1 MNYVLQNNESI
12 FLLEG
17 DNLMKILKFIGIIIF
32 SILCVGVM
40 FISEHKSWV
49 TIGSI
54 TGIFLGLA
62 IPEIKSLAEDLTD
75 NTNWK
80 TSQRK
85 LLRGDI
91 VKKDSI
97 VRISFAYLFRIKV
110 GNKYLLVKNERNTGK
125 YQPVGGVYKFTENEK
140 MELKNKFHVID
151 DDRIPIDKSSKDDY
165 RLQLENRYLKKFIK
179 RFDKKANRESID
191 NLSREFIEELIDKEI
206 VNWNQINYR
215 VCGRHIT
222 NLEFS
227 QHFQIYEIL
236 LADIVELL
244 PTKDQEIDLKKLAE
258 NSSDLYKFA
267 DAYEINSLGVDP
279 KNKKLQ
285 ESIATHT
292 KKILQENEGN
302 LCKLPEQ
309 GKCYRVNI
317 IDSNV

>member
-165 RLQLENRYLKKFIK
+165 RLQLENRYLSF
-179 RFDKKANRESID
+179 N
-191 NLSREFIEELIDKEI
+191 
-206 VNWNQINYR
+206 
-215 VCGRHIT
+215 C
-222 NLEFS
+222 
-227 QHFQIYEIL
+227 
-236 LADIVELL
+236 
-244 PTKDQEIDLKKLAE
+244 
-258 NSSDLYKFA
+258 
-267 DAYEINSLGVDP
+267 
-279 KNKKLQ
+279 
-285 ESIATHT
+285 
-292 KKILQENEGN
+292 
-302 LCKLPEQ
+302 
-309 GKCYRVNI
+309 
-317 IDSNV
+317 

>member
-1 MNYVLQNNESI
+1 
-12 FLLEG
+12 
-17 DNLMKILKFIGIIIF
+17 MKILKFIGIIIF

-54 TGIFLGLA
+54 TDRMVEQGHTDEYVTTMFGRRRP

-191 NLSREFIEELIDKEI
+191 NLSREFIEEI
-206 VNWNQINYR
+206 VNRNQINYR

-317 IDSNV
+317 IDSNVE